1 MIFCKFLAVSPE
13 IVPAPESHR
22 SVASLSSSQT
32 PYQSFPCK
40 HEKLFHFVAPHLPKK
55 QMLFGDPTVF
65 AKSYH
70 FQTVIQLSRCI
81 KTKKSSPPMNRGKD
95 FYRRYHARQTKKH
108 RRNKYRL
115 PLFLSSYGAWVVNI
129 NCSAYA
135 LQSY

>member
-1 MIFCKFLAVSPE
+1 MLQLILSFIVNTLFTNLSLYRTFVLLSIIFCKFLAVSPE

-40 HEKLFHFVAPHLPKK
+40 HEKLFHFVAPPLPKK

-70 FQTVIQLSRCI
+70 FQTVIKFSRCI
-81 KTKKSSPPMNRGKD
+81 KAKKVLTSDEQRKGLLSLVSRKTN
-95 FYRRYHARQTKKH
+95 KKTPQ
-108 RRNKYRL
+108 K
-115 PLFLSSYGAWVVNI
+115 
-129 NCSAYA
+129 
-135 LQSY
+135 